1 MIGTGNLC
9 LHRISKTSSRNPRR
23 VAIINEI
30 MEERYTESYG
40 PGSDLRRKTFME
52 ETNLV
57 MREFIDGETVHGL
70 LLIAEPVGKDVGKC
84 ERDEE
89 D

>member
-1 MIGTGNLC
+1 
-9 LHRISKTSSRNPRR
+9 
-23 VAIINEI
+23 
-30 MEERYTESYG
+30 
-40 PGSDLRRKTFME
+40 ME

-57 MREFIDGETVHGL
+57 MREFIDGETVHGF